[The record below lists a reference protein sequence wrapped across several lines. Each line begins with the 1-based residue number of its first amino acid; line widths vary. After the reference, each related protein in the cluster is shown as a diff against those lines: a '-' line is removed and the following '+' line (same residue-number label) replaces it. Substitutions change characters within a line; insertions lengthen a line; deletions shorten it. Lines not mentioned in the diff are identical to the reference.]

1 MSPAKHLA
9 ICAEIQQLH
18 QVRLARL
25 EAQKREWVG
34 LTAEEIQAAWD
45 SPELTLKPPTPIY
58 SFVERLAAKLKEKN
72 T

>member
-18 QVRLARL
+18 QVRIAQL
-25 EAQKREWVG
+25 EAQKRTWVG
-34 LTAEEIQAAWD
+34 LTEAEMFRIDPDGFHEGLPQMI
-45 SPELTLKPPTPIY
+45 E
-58 SFVERLAAKLKEKN
+58 AKLKEKN

>member
-18 QVRLARL
+18 QVRLAQL

-34 LTAEEIQAAWD
+34 LTND
-45 SPELTLKPPTPIY
+45 
-58 SFVERLAAKLKEKN
+58 ERDECMNDYYTEGAIVDAIEAKLKEKN